1 MRRMSDSSR
10 RRWFQFRIR
19 TLLLLTLLT
28 VIGLS
33 VYSYWSD
40 YRDEALRRSREL
52 LSPPPGSTCEI
63 ILRADILGL
72 SEMSPTAHQTSSGVS
87 NAVYG
92 TLVMTND
99 QWIVLAAEQQG
110 QPQRWIPRENVLMLQ
125 VDSQ

>member
-1 MRRMSDSSR
+1 MGELPR
-10 RRWFQFRIR
+10 RRWFRFRIR

-52 LSPPPGSTCEI
+52 LSPPPGSACTI
-63 ILRADILGL
+63 ILRADSLGR
-72 SEMSPTAHQTSSGVS
+72 SDMSPSAYHTSSGGS

-92 TLVMTND
+92 TLVMSND
-99 QWIVLAAEQQG
+99 QWIVLAAEQDR
-110 QPQRWIPRENVLMLQ
+110 PQRWIPRENVLMIEIAGP
-125 VDSQ
+125 